1 MCLKAGKKERIIPLQ
16 NSEILSP
23 VTRHR
28 IDPPDT
34 VVHGREGDAVGY
46 LLDLVFHAGGLHFLF
61 LSSAVYVVTPASL
74 QSAVALSACPPTHCL
89 QQFLSPSLCR
99 SATVL
104 PCRFV
109 TYDTT
114 PPAAQPCIRFRMTR
128 TVHTSDL
135 HSAVKFPE
143 PGAVIGATSSGIP
156 GASALVR
163 WILSNVQSERRR
175 CCASHSIGSRA

>member
-61 LSSAVYVVTPASL
+61 LTSEIE
-74 QSAVALSACPPTHCL
+74 
-89 QQFLSPSLCR
+89 FGSLCR
-99 SATVL
+99 HAGVAPVSGGSERMPANPL
-104 PCRFV
+104 PTTIFV
-109 TYDTT
+109 TLTLQVRDRPPLQIRYLRHDSPRRAALHKVPYD
-114 PPAAQPCIRFRMTR
+114 PYSPYLRPA
-128 TVHTSDL
+128 L
-135 HSAVKFPE
+135 
-143 PGAVIGATSSGIP
+143 
-156 GASALVR
+156 
-163 WILSNVQSERRR
+163 RR
-175 CCASHSIGSRA
+175 